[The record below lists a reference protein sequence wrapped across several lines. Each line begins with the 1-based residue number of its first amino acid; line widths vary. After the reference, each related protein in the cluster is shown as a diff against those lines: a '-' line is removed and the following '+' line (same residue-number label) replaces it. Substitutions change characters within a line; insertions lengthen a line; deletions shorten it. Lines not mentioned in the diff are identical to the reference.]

1 MYEPNT
7 DIVVISPP
15 EVDPIHV
22 TYVNNEDGTVIKTE
36 AVPVNLYEGSLDA
49 ETGILTIDR
58 RW

>member
-22 TYVNNEDGTVIKTE
+22 TYVNNDGTVIETE
-36 AVPVNLYEGSLDA
+36 AVPVNLYEGSLDF
-49 ETGILTIDR
+49 EVWSNNR
-58 RW
+58 K